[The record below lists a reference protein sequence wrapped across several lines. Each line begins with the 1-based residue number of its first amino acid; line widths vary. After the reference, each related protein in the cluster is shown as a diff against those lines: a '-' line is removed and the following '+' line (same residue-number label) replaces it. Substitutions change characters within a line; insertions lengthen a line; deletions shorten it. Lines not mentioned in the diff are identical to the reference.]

1 MIVDVSNH
9 LIDALNVIVVS
20 NVFHIELLI
29 YEGKDKAVLHKRLF
43 LSCLFSKNAN
53 KKSLCG
59 IYSTQGFYFLISTF
73 ANSLIFSF
81 ANFLSP
87 IKKFFEV
94 VITAMRFVPRK
105 GIIYSVMVIFK
116 CRSKN

>member
-43 LSCLFSKNAN
+43 LSCLFSKIAN
-53 KKSLCG
+53 KKLPACMYHIGSL
-59 IYSTQGFYFLISTF
+59 FL
-73 ANSLIFSF
+73 
-81 ANFLSP
+81 
-87 IKKFFEV
+87 
-94 VITAMRFVPRK
+94 
-105 GIIYSVMVIFK
+105 
-116 CRSKN
+116 